1 MPHRPGGPFDE
12 FGFTTRQFTGE
23 EVLPQFTGQEFCFEC
38 GRVPDECFCDD
49 FWLTEEDR
57 YFE

>member
-1 MPHRPGGPFDE
+1 MPHREFDE
-12 FGFTTRQFTGE
+12 FGFTTRQFTGGDDE
-23 EVLPQFTGQEFCFEC
+23 PLQFTGQSFCFEC
-38 GRVPDECFCDD
+38 GRIPDECFCDD

>member
-1 MPHRPGGPFDE
+1 MPHPEFDE
-12 FGFTTRQFTGE
+12 FGFTTRQFTGQA
-23 EVLPQFTGQEFCFEC
+23 VQCCPQC
-38 GRVPDECFCDD
+38 GELVDDCFCDD